1 MGLNSKPQKMP
12 PKKENKLPW
21 YGYARFCIIHVVV
34 VAWLLVF
41 FSAGVLCQAANG
53 PSLDYL
59 EKNINKVD
67 YGDVVMEV
75 GPPNKKEVLP
85 DGSIIAMW
93 SYDITQIDRP
103 PGLIGGYLVRGE
115 QYKMLRFD
123 SKGILRSYKWKAG
136 IIGGDSKEDD
146 GDKSSSLT
154 KTKDKKKSQG
164 WASDPR

>member
-1 MGLNSKPQKMP
+1 M
-12 PKKENKLPW
+12 KLACPL
-21 YGYARFCIIHVVV
+21 ASIILGAVVI
-34 VAWLLVF
+34 
-41 FSAGVLCQAANG
+41 CHAANG

-59 EKNINKVD
+59 EKNVNKVD

-93 SYDITQIDRP
+93 SYDITQIDTP
-103 PGLIGGYLVRGE
+103 PGLIGGYIVRGE

-123 SKGILRSYKWKAG
+123 SKGVLRSYKWKAG
-136 IIGGDSKEDD
+136 IIGGDSKEDNE
-146 GDKSSSLT
+146 GNNGSSR
-154 KTKDKKKSQG
+154 KAKDKKKSQG

>member
-1 MGLNSKPQKMP
+1 MGGVTGWGKGRL
-12 PKKENKLPW
+12 ENAVESVQAYSMKNL
-21 YGYARFCIIHVVV
+21 VLLM
-34 VAWLLVF
+34 VACFGIVA
-41 FSAGVLCQAANG
+41 SAQAANG

-67 YGDVVMEV
+67 YGDGVMEV
-75 GPPNKKEVLP
+75 GPPNRKEVLP

-93 SYDITQIDRP
+93 SYDITQIDTP

-146 GDKSSSLT
+146 GDEKSKGSSIN
-154 KTKDKKKSQG
+154 KKKKNQPG

>member
-1 MGLNSKPQKMP
+1 MWFIVL
-12 PKKENKLPW
+12 
-21 YGYARFCIIHVVV
+21 II
-34 VAWLLVF
+34 
-41 FSAGVLCQAANG
+41 LCFGTLDGFGANG

-59 EKNINKVD
+59 EKNVNKVD

-93 SYDITQIDRP
+93 SYDITQVDTP
-103 PGLIGGYLVRGE
+103 PGLIGGYIVRGE

-136 IIGGDSKEDD
+136 IIGGDSKEDAKED
-146 GDKSSSLT
+146 AKS
-154 KTKDKKKSQG
+154 KKKETGS
-164 WASDPR
+164 WSSR